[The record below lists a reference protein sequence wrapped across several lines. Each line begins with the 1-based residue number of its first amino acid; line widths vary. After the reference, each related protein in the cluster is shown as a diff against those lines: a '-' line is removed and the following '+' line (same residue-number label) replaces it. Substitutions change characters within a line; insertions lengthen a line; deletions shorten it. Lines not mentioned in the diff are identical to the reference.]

1 VKKVFF
7 ISLMVILTIGMILG
21 GCGEEEPTTTP
32 TTPAT
37 TKPAATTTPAT
48 TPPKTTPAETKP
60 AETKP
65 AETTP
70 AKVVPTGTLRATVP
84 SWIETMDPNLQTT
97 FEYALYE
104 HLLTTDENNNYVG
117 ELAES
122 WGVSDDGLVWTFK
135 LRKGVKF
142 HNGDEFTSADA
153 KFSFERTM
161 KEGSMSPWSPEY
173 NATIDHIETPDPYT
187 LEIYCKKV
195 NYQFYASIWGCPM
208 LPKNYIEENGDEY
221 FNNHPIGTAPWKFVK
236 LTPSVSIEFEAITD
250 HWRLTPQWA
259 KLIVQ
264 LIPESSTALAK
275 LRQGETDIVSVNMD
289 EALQV
294 QDEGYELR
302 ILGRPS
308 TPVICMLNTWA
319 SDGPISDVRV
329 REALSLAINRQEIAD
344 IFFNGLAEPGGILWT
359 APSSWGFDPAW
370 MTGPYFKYDPAKARD
385 LLKEAGYPSNFANPV
400 ITLYSMAYLP
410 WLPDLNQIVAAYWG
424 AIGVQTKIETIDFGQ
439 LRGMMYV
446 QDPAMTGKVAIWNMP
461 TVQLSVAFLRSA
473 IHSEGNWQL
482 LHDPEFDS
490 LWASVSLSPDQDT
503 QLDLFHQTVEY
514 MLSQYIC
521 PGIVNIY
528 SYYAVSD
535 QIGDWTLRFQ
545 YDLWGGFAGI
555 KKK

>member
-1 VKKVFF
+1 MKKIFF
-7 ISLMVILTIGMILG
+7 ISLMVIITIGMVLG
-21 GCGEEEPTTTP
+21 SCAEPEPTTTP
-32 TTPAT
+32 TAPAT
-37 TKPAATTTPAT
+37 TTPPGTTPAATPTKTTPAT
-48 TPPKTTPAETKP
+48 TEPPKTTPAET
-60 AETKP
+60 
-65 AETTP
+65 TP
-70 AKVVPTGTLRATVP
+70 AKTVPTGTLRATVP

-97 FEYALYE
+97 FEYALFE
-104 HLLTTDENNNYVG
+104 HLLTTDENNNYIG
-117 ELAES
+117 ELAETWS
-122 WGVSDDGLVWTFK
+122 VSADGLVWTFK

-153 KFSFERTM
+153 KFSLERIM

-173 NATIDHIETPDPYT
+173 SGIIDHIETPDAYT
-187 LEIYCKKV
+187 VQIYCTKV

-221 FNNHPIGTAPWKFVK
+221 FNNHPIGTSPWKFVK
-236 LTPSVSIEFEAITD
+236 LNPSVSIEFEAVED
-250 HWRLTPQWA
+250 HWRNTPAWA
-259 KLIVQ
+259 KLIVE

-289 EALQV
+289 EALEV

-308 TPVICMLNTWA
+308 TPVICMLNSWA
-319 SDGPISDVRV
+319 TDGPISDVRV

-344 IFFNGLAEPGGILWT
+344 IFFNGLAEPGGVIWT
-359 APSSWGFDPAW
+359 APSSWGYNPAW
-370 MTGPYFKYDPAKARD
+370 TTGPYFQYDTAKARD
-385 LLKEAGYPSNFANPV
+385 LLNEAGYPDSFDDPV

-410 WLPDLNQIVAAYWG
+410 WLPDLNQIVSAYWG
-424 AIGVQTKIETIDFGQ
+424 AVGVQTKIETIEFGQ

-446 QDPAMTGKVAIWNMP
+446 QDPAMTGKVAIWSMP

-482 LHDPEFDS
+482 LHDETFDN
-490 LWASVSLSPDQDT
+490 LWASVSLSPDQDM
-503 QLDLFHQTVEY
+503 QLELFQQTAEY
-514 MLSQYIC
+514 MLDQYIS

-535 QIGDWTLRFQ
+535 EIGDWTLRFQ